1 MKPIVIFRDAVEDD
15 SSHFAILGDAAT
27 RRLNSY
33 IWSQTAKVGQSWF
46 EIGREFI
53 RTQSDHFIYYKNWH
67 IATLDGRSAG
77 GLNCYL
83 LPEKSL
89 NNHNHNVDGPDVTLH
104 LNELKTIAAG
114 TWYIATASVFPE
126 FRNRGVG
133 EAMLTKAGE
142 LARAQGVSELTLLI
156 GSFNEGAER
165 LYRRFGF
172 IEWER
177 RPFTPF
183 PGSDLEGYWILMRHQ
198 LG

>member
-1 MKPIVIFRDAVEDD
+1 MADPSIEFRDAVEDD
-15 SSHFAILGDAAT
+15 CSSFAILSDAAT

-33 IWSQTAKVGQSWF
+33 IWSKTAQVGQSWH

-53 RTQSDHFIYYKNWH
+53 RMQSEHFIYYKNWQ
-67 IATLDGRSAG
+67 AVLFGGRFAG

-83 LPEKSL
+83 LPKKSQ
-89 NNHNHNVDGPDVTLH
+89 NNRVADGPDVTLH

-133 EAMLTKAGE
+133 DAMLKKATE
-142 LARAQGVSELTLLI
+142 LARIQGVQDLTLLV
-156 GSFNEGAER
+156 GSFNEGAKR
-165 LYRRFGF
+165 LYCRFGF
-172 IEWER
+172 TEWER

-183 PGSDLEGYWILMRHQ
+183 PGSDPEGQWILMRYR
-198 LG
+198 LS

>member
-1 MKPIVIFRDAVEDD
+1 MKPTIHFRNAVEDD
-15 SSHFAILGDAAT
+15 SSHFAILSDSAT

-33 IWSQTAKVGQSWF
+33 IWSRTAKVGQSWL
-46 EIGREFI
+46 ETGREFI

-67 IATLDGRSAG
+67 MAEIGGRSAG
-77 GLNCYL
+77 GLNCYI
-83 LPEKSL
+83 LPEKS
-89 NNHNHNVDGPDVTLH
+89 HNSHPASGLDVTLH

-142 LARAQGVSELTLLI
+142 LARVQRVSELTLLV
-156 GSFNEGAER
+156 GSFNEGAQR
-165 LYRRFGF
+165 LYSRFGF

-183 PGSDLEGYWILMRHQ
+183 PGSDPEGYWILMRYQ